1 MKKGFTEK
9 MIDKDISK
17 ITEEIYIILS
27 CYNEEETLEE
37 VVRELVGRGFK
48 VLIIDDGSSDESPVI
63 ARRLVKELV
72 PNVYHYRHIIN
83 VGLGGAIKTGIKA
96 ALSQGADIMI
106 TFDADGQHNPDD
118 IYAMLPPL
126 INKEADAV
134 IASRDFSD
142 MPTGRRFGNTVMN
155 YITYIFQGKMVTD
168 SQSGLRAFT
177 ASAARKLQL
186 KSPQYGVSSEII
198 GEIKRRK
205 LRMVESP
212 MTTIYDER
220 TIQKGTN
227 TIVGIKIILE
237 FLNETLKK

>member
-1 MKKGFTEK
+1 MNKE
-9 MIDKDISK
+9 DIPP
-17 ITEEIYIILS
+17 ITSEIYIILS
-27 CYNEEETLEE
+27 SYNEEDTLEE
-37 VVRELVGRGFK
+37 VVDGLVERGFK
-48 VLIIDDGSSDESPVI
+48 VLIIDDGSKDNTPAI
-63 ARRLVKELV
+63 AKNLVRKYNPMV
-72 PNVYHYRHIIN
+72 FYYRHRIN

-96 ALSQGADIMI
+96 ALKRGADIMI

-118 IYAMLPPL
+118 LYNMYPPL
-126 INKEADAV
+126 QEGKADIV

-177 ASAARKLQL
+177 SETARKLDL
-186 KSPQYGVSSEII
+186 KSPQYGISSEII
-198 GEIKRRK
+198 GEIKRK
-205 LRMVESP
+205 NLRFMEVP

-227 TIVGIKIILE
+227 TTVGIKIVLE
-237 FLNETLKK
+237 FINETLKR

>member
-1 MKKGFTEK
+1 MNKE
-9 MIDKDISK
+9 DIPP
-17 ITEEIYIILS
+17 ITSEIYIILS
-27 CYNEEETLEE
+27 SYNEEETLEE
-37 VVRELVGRGFK
+37 VVDGLVERGFK
-48 VLIIDDGSSDESPVI
+48 VLIIDDGSKDNTPSI
-63 ARRLVKELV
+63 AKNLVRKHNPMV
-72 PNVYHYRHIIN
+72 FYYRHRIN

-96 ALSQGADIMI
+96 ALKRGADIMI

-118 IYAMLPPL
+118 LYNMYPPL
-126 INKEADAV
+126 QEGKADIV

-177 ASAARKLQL
+177 SDAARKLNL
-186 KSPQYGVSSEII
+186 KSPQYGISSEII
-198 GEIKRRK
+198 GEIKRK
-205 LRMVESP
+205 NLRFMEVP

-227 TIVGIKIILE
+227 TIVGIKIVLE
-237 FLNETLKK
+237 FINETLKR

>member
-1 MKKGFTEK
+1 MNKE
-9 MIDKDISK
+9 DIPP
-17 ITEEIYIILS
+17 ITSDIYIILS
-27 CYNEEETLEE
+27 SYNEEDTLEE
-37 VVRELVGRGFK
+37 VVDGLVERGFK
-48 VLIIDDGSSDESPVI
+48 VLIIDDGSKDNTPAI
-63 ARRLVKELV
+63 AKNLVRKYNPMV
-72 PNVYHYRHIIN
+72 FYYRHRIN

-96 ALSQGADIMI
+96 ALKRGADIMI

-118 IYAMLPPL
+118 LYNMYPPL
-126 INKEADAV
+126 QEGKADIV

-177 ASAARKLQL
+177 SETARKLDL
-186 KSPQYGVSSEII
+186 KSPQYGISSEII
-198 GEIKRRK
+198 GEIKRK
-205 LRMVESP
+205 NLRFMEVP

-227 TIVGIKIILE
+227 TTVGIKIVLE
-237 FLNETLKK
+237 FINETLKR

>member
-1 MKKGFTEK
+1 MNKE
-9 MIDKDISK
+9 DIPP
-17 ITEEIYIILS
+17 ITSEIYIILS
-27 CYNEEETLEE
+27 SYNEEETLEE
-37 VVRELVGRGFK
+37 VVDGLVERGFK
-48 VLIIDDGSSDESPVI
+48 VLIIDDGSKDNTPAI
-63 ARRLVKELV
+63 AKNLVRKHNPMV
-72 PNVYHYRHIIN
+72 FYYRHRIN

-96 ALSQGADIMI
+96 ALKRGADIMI

-118 IYAMLPPL
+118 LYNMYPPL
-126 INKEADAV
+126 QEGKADIV

-177 ASAARKLQL
+177 SDAARKLNL
-186 KSPQYGVSSEII
+186 KSPQYGISSEII
-198 GEIKRRK
+198 GEIKRK
-205 LRMVESP
+205 NLRFMEVP

-227 TIVGIKIILE
+227 TIVGIKIVLE
-237 FLNETLKK
+237 FINETLKR

>member
-1 MKKGFTEK
+1 MNKEE
-9 MIDKDISK
+9 IPP
-17 ITEEIYIILS
+17 ITSDIYIILS
-27 CYNEEETLEE
+27 SYNEEETLEE
-37 VVRELVGRGFK
+37 VVDGLVERGFK
-48 VLIIDDGSSDESPVI
+48 VLIIDDGSKDNTPTI
-63 ARRLVKELV
+63 AKNLVRKYNPMV
-72 PNVYHYRHIIN
+72 FYYRHRIN

-96 ALSQGADIMI
+96 ALKRGADIMI

-118 IYAMLPPL
+118 LYNMYPPL
-126 INKEADAV
+126 QEGKADIV

-177 ASAARKLQL
+177 SDAARKLNL
-186 KSPQYGVSSEII
+186 KSPHYGISSEII
-198 GEIKRRK
+198 GEIKRK
-205 LRMVESP
+205 NLRFMEVP

-227 TIVGIKIILE
+227 TMVGIKIVLE
-237 FLNETLKK
+237 FINETLKK

>member
-1 MKKGFTEK
+1 MNKE
-9 MIDKDISK
+9 DIPP
-17 ITEEIYIILS
+17 ITSEIYIILS
-27 CYNEEETLEE
+27 SYNEEETLEE
-37 VVRELVGRGFK
+37 VVDGLVERGFK
-48 VLIIDDGSSDESPVI
+48 VLIIDDGSKDNTPAI
-63 ARRLVKELV
+63 AKNLVRKHNPMV
-72 PNVYHYRHIIN
+72 FYYRHRIN

-96 ALSQGADIMI
+96 ALKRGADIMI

-118 IYAMLPPL
+118 LYNMYPPL
-126 INKEADAV
+126 QEGKADIV

-177 ASAARKLQL
+177 SDAACKLNL
-186 KSPQYGVSSEII
+186 KSPQYGISSEII
-198 GEIKRRK
+198 GEIKRK
-205 LRMVESP
+205 NLRFMEVP

-227 TIVGIKIILE
+227 TIVGIKIVLE
-237 FLNETLKK
+237 FINETLKR

>member
-1 MKKGFTEK
+1 MNKE
-9 MIDKDISK
+9 DIPP
-17 ITEEIYIILS
+17 ITSEIYIILS
-27 CYNEEETLEE
+27 SYNEEDTLEE
-37 VVRELVGRGFK
+37 VVDGLVERGFK
-48 VLIIDDGSSDESPVI
+48 VLIIDDGSKDNTPAI
-63 ARRLVKELV
+63 AKNLVRKYNPMV
-72 PNVYHYRHIIN
+72 FYYRHGIN

-96 ALSQGADIMI
+96 ALKRGADIMI

-118 IYAMLPPL
+118 LYNMYPPL
-126 INKEADAV
+126 QEGKADIV

-177 ASAARKLQL
+177 SETARKLDL
-186 KSPQYGVSSEII
+186 KSPQYGISSEII
-198 GEIKRRK
+198 GEIKRK
-205 LRMVESP
+205 NLRFMEVP

-227 TIVGIKIILE
+227 TTVGIKIVLE
-237 FLNETLKK
+237 FINETLKR

>member
-1 MKKGFTEK
+1 MDK
-9 MIDKDISK
+9 KDIPP
-17 ITEEIYIILS
+17 ITSEIYIILS
-27 CYNEEETLEE
+27 SYNEEDTLEE
-37 VVRELVGRGFK
+37 VVDGLVERGFK
-48 VLIIDDGSSDESPVI
+48 VLIIDDGSKDNTPTI
-63 ARRLVKELV
+63 AKNLVRKYN
-72 PNVYHYRHIIN
+72 PMVYYYRHRIN

-96 ALSQGADIMI
+96 ALKRGADIMI

-118 IYAMLPPL
+118 LYNMYPPL
-126 INKEADAV
+126 QEGKADIV

-177 ASAARKLQL
+177 SDAARKLDL
-186 KSPQYGVSSEII
+186 KSPQYGISSEII
-198 GEIKRRK
+198 GEIKRK
-205 LRMVESP
+205 NLRFMEVP

-227 TIVGIKIILE
+227 TIVGIKIVLE
-237 FLNETLKK
+237 ILNETLKK

>member
-1 MKKGFTEK
+1 MNKE
-9 MIDKDISK
+9 DIPP
-17 ITEEIYIILS
+17 ITSDIYIILS

-37 VVRELVGRGFK
+37 VVTGLVERGFK
-48 VLIIDDGSSDESPVI
+48 VIIVDDGSQDNSPVI
-63 ARRLVKELV
+63 ARRMVKECY

-83 VGLGGAIKTGIKA
+83 IGLGGAIKTGIRA
-96 ALSQGADIMI
+96 ALSKGADIMI

-118 IYAMLPPL
+118 LYNMYPPL
-126 INKEADAV
+126 QEGKADVV
-134 IASRDFSD
+134 IAARDFED

-155 YITYIFQGKMVTD
+155 YITYIFQGKMVKD

-177 ASAARKLQL
+177 KSAASKLVL
-186 KSPQYGVSSEII
+186 KSPHYGVSSEII

-205 LRMVESP
+205 LKLIEVP

-227 TIVGIKIILE
+227 TLVGLKIVFE

>member
-1 MKKGFTEK
+1 MNKEE
-9 MIDKDISK
+9 IPP
-17 ITEEIYIILS
+17 ITSEIYIILS
-27 CYNEEETLEE
+27 SYNEEETLEE
-37 VVRELVGRGFK
+37 VVDGLVERGFK
-48 VLIIDDGSSDESPVI
+48 VLIIDDGSKDNTPAI
-63 ARRLVKELV
+63 AKNLVRKYNPMV
-72 PNVYHYRHIIN
+72 FYYRHRIN

-96 ALSQGADIMI
+96 ALKRGADIMI

-118 IYAMLPPL
+118 LYNMYPPL
-126 INKEADAV
+126 QEGKADIV

-177 ASAARKLQL
+177 SETARKLDL
-186 KSPQYGVSSEII
+186 KSPQYGISSEII
-198 GEIKRRK
+198 GEIKRK
-205 LRMVESP
+205 NLRFMEVP

-227 TIVGIKIILE
+227 TTVGIKIVLE
-237 FLNETLKK
+237 FINETLKR

>member
-1 MKKGFTEK
+1 
-9 MIDKDISK
+9 MITKDVPK
-17 ITEEIYIILS
+17 ITKDIYIILS
-27 CYNEEETLEE
+27 CYNEEDTLEE
-37 VVRELVGRGFK
+37 VVTGLVERGFK
-48 VLIIDDGSSDESPVI
+48 VLIIDDGSKDKSPVI
-63 ARRLVKELV
+63 ARELVKRYA

-83 VGLGGAIKTGIKA
+83 VGLGGAIKTGIRA
-96 ALSQGADIMI
+96 ALSRGADIMI

-118 IYAMLPPL
+118 LYRMYPPL
-126 INKEADAV
+126 QDGIADVV

-142 MPTGRRFGNTVMN
+142 MPAGRRFGNTVMN

-198 GEIKRRK
+198 GEINRRN
-205 LRMVESP
+205 LEMLEVP
-212 MTTIYDER
+212 MTTIYDDR

-227 TIVGIKIILE
+227 TLVGLKIILE

>member
-1 MKKGFTEK
+1 MNNEN
-9 MIDKDISK
+9 IHP
-17 ITEEIYIILS
+17 ITSNIYIILS

-37 VVRELVGRGFK
+37 VVTGLVERGFK
-48 VLIIDDGSSDESPVI
+48 VLIIDDGSKDKSPVI
-63 ARRLVKELV
+63 ARELVKRFA

-83 VGLGGAIKTGIKA
+83 VGLGGAIKTGIQA
-96 ALSQGADIMI
+96 ALSHGADIMI

-118 IYAMLPPL
+118 LYNMYPPL
-126 INKEADAV
+126 QDGIADVV

-155 YITYIFQGKMVTD
+155 YITYFFQGKMVTD

-198 GEIKRRK
+198 GEINRRK
-205 LRMVESP
+205 LRMLEVP
-212 MTTIYDER
+212 MTTIYDDR

-227 TIVGIKIILE
+227 TMVGLKIILE
-237 FLNETLKK
+237 FINETLKK

>member
-1 MKKGFTEK
+1 MDK
-9 MIDKDISK
+9 KDIPP
-17 ITEEIYIILS
+17 ITSEIYIILS
-27 CYNEEETLEE
+27 SYNEEDTLEE
-37 VVRELVGRGFK
+37 VVDGLVERGFK
-48 VLIIDDGSSDESPVI
+48 VLIIDDGSKDNTPTI
-63 ARRLVKELV
+63 AKNLVRKYN
-72 PNVYHYRHIIN
+72 PMVYYYRHRIN

-96 ALSQGADIMI
+96 ALKRGADIMI

-118 IYAMLPPL
+118 FYNMYPPL
-126 INKEADAV
+126 QEGKADIV

-177 ASAARKLQL
+177 SDAARKLDL
-186 KSPQYGVSSEII
+186 KSPQYGISSEII
-198 GEIKRRK
+198 GEIKRK
-205 LRMVESP
+205 NLRFMEVP

-227 TIVGIKIILE
+227 TIVGIKIVLE

>member
-1 MKKGFTEK
+1 MNKE
-9 MIDKDISK
+9 DIPP
-17 ITEEIYIILS
+17 ITSEIYIILS
-27 CYNEEETLEE
+27 SYNEEETLEK
-37 VVRELVGRGFK
+37 VVDGLVERGFK
-48 VLIIDDGSSDESPVI
+48 VLIIDDGSKDNTPTI
-63 ARRLVKELV
+63 AKNLVRKYNPMV
-72 PNVYHYRHIIN
+72 FYYRHRIN

-96 ALSQGADIMI
+96 ALKRGADIMI

-118 IYAMLPPL
+118 LYNMYPPL
-126 INKEADAV
+126 QEDKADIV

-177 ASAARKLQL
+177 SDTARKLDL
-186 KSPQYGVSSEII
+186 KSPQYGISSEII
-198 GEIKRRK
+198 GEIKRK
-205 LRMVESP
+205 NLRFMEVP

-227 TIVGIKIILE
+227 TTVGIKIVLE
-237 FLNETLKK
+237 FINETLKR

>member
-1 MKKGFTEK
+1 MNNKE
-9 MIDKDISK
+9 IPP
-17 ITEEIYIILS
+17 ITSDIYIILS

-37 VVRELVGRGFK
+37 VVTGLVEREFK
-48 VLIIDDGSSDESPVI
+48 VLIIDDGSKDKSPLI
-63 ARRLVKELV
+63 ARKLVRKFA

-96 ALSQGADIMI
+96 ALSLGADIMI

-118 IYAMLPPL
+118 IYAMYPPL
-126 INKEADAV
+126 QDGIADVV
-134 IASRDFSD
+134 IASRDFDD

-177 ASAARKLQL
+177 SSAARKLNL

-198 GEIKRRK
+198 GEIKRNNLK
-205 LRMVESP
+205 LMEVP
-212 MTTIYDER
+212 MTTIYDDR

-227 TIVGIKIILE
+227 TMVGIKIVLE
-237 FLNETLKK
+237 FINETLKK